1 MKDNAMVFPLFIPSV
16 NKTEYYSMM
25 YYAMETLHNNLKN
38 ECVFDI
44 IIYYYSPCYD
54 IKNYK
59 HFDGNENLFKDFSNI
74 KFIEFP
80 FHINKNTDVY
90 FFKWK
95 NIEHFFSNYKYE
107 KVFITDADLIFYTD
121 PGYIFKKY
129 SNNYAYV
136 LFEGSDKVVKKVL
149 ERDGIA
155 GGQLM
160 LSKKLYN
167 DKIHNIY
174 HKILQERAF
183 LIDKAKKVLDNNQ
196 DINHFDTLSDQ
207 YALMRCLLNSGVE
220 LAALDCK
227 DILYGKYACSVGII
241 NNEISIISNTNILHY
256 LGPYAYLFLPDRL
269 KTTKMRQKYND
280 TITKN
285 LSIYY

>member
-1 MKDNAMVFPLFIPSV
+1 MNDNAMLFSLFVSSI

-25 YYAMETLHNNLKN
+25 YYAMETLHNHLKN
-38 ECVFDI
+38 ECVFDV
-44 IIYYYSPCYD
+44 IIYYYSPYYD

-80 FHINKNTDVY
+80 FSINKSTDVY

-95 NIEHFFSNYKYE
+95 SIEHFFNNYNYD
-107 KVFITDADLIFYTD
+107 KVFITDADLIFYSN

-129 SNNYAYV
+129 LNNYAYV
-136 LFEGSDKVVKKVL
+136 LFEDSDKVVKKVL

-160 LSKKLYN
+160 LSKKLYTE
-167 DKIHNIY
+167 KIHNIY
-174 HKILQERAF
+174 QKMSQERTL
-183 LIDKAKKVLDNNQ
+183 LIDKAKKVLTNNQ
-196 DINHFDTLSDQ
+196 DINYFDTLSDQ

-220 LAALDCK
+220 LAALDHK
-227 DILYGKYACSVGII
+227 DILYGKYACSIEII

-269 KTTKMRQKYND
+269 KTTKMRQQYHD
-280 TITKN
+280 MITKN
-285 LSIYY
+285 LLIYY